1 MVVVLGI
8 DLTQLWLCTH
18 NCVFRF
24 FFPTVPC
31 LNHMTMFYCY
41 TPTTSLDLQESRW
54 REFEHRIRAR
64 VVTLGIV
71 LHCKDVSPGSGESGG
86 FPLPGLQK
94 VWNSVK
100 PVPYAMYILYV
111 YMCIILHYIILCFIK
126 IYYVIFHS
134 IVKWSCIILCYII
147 WYYIIHYIIYFE
159 LSILELYK
167 IILYYTMLNL
177 KKWYYIAC
185 CI

>member
-1 MVVVLGI
+1 MSSEV
-8 DLTQLWLCTH
+8 
-18 NCVFRF
+18 
-24 FFPTVPC
+24 FFPQYHVLTTWPC
-31 LNHMTMFYCY
+31 SIAIPL
-41 TPTTSLDLQESRW
+41 TTSLDLQESRW
-54 REFEHRIRAR
+54 REFEHGIRAR

-111 YMCIILHYIILCFIK
+111 YMCIIALHYIILCFIK